1 MTLIAGQRSAQLPR
15 REAYAGLVMGLVGAG
30 LILGFFYNRF
40 WWPADEGVFAHVA
53 ARVLA
58 GEVLH
63 RDVVDIHPGYV
74 TLVNALAFH
83 LFGMELVSLR
93 YPLVA
98 VGMVQAGIMATLF
111 SRRGAALAA
120 LVAVSF
126 TALSFVQF
134 LNPTA
139 QWYALGLMVTI
150 IGVLSWVPAGVR
162 GRLEA
167 VGLLLALVFLF
178 RQLTGVLVAMGVLTW
193 LLCEVRAGTGR
204 IRLARGLLALMAAGL
219 AAYLTT
225 KAHSITLILFAPW
238 PLAMLAWAGWTVRV
252 GDAQVL
258 VLMGR
263 LALGAALGTAPLVAY
278 HLSNGS
284 VGYWLYDVF
293 VTALA
298 LTKLDFFAQPSYGY
312 YLLLGLVNILRFDR
326 FAAVLNGLFWVS
338 AVLLSGVTGW
348 LVLRSLLRDGRQGRG
363 FQPLPFLAMFCA
375 LVSVHFQ
382 TAIYL
387 SFSLPLTLAALLWL
401 TADTAEWRSW
411 ASIGLTVLLT
421 VVGLFFHA
429 GQPLSRGVAGIAVG
443 QRVASVVSHEPH
455 WAGLRIDAAS
465 HKAYA
470 RTVALIHRQSA
481 PHEAILVLPMN
492 PELYFLADRRNP
504 FDFFST
510 ALSVR
515 DDARLGAVLAQIAEA
530 PPRLVLYRRDDKYNT
545 RSSLAI
551 MDHVRQQYV
560 ALGRVGDFEVYRFEG
575 SLRGTP

>member
-1 MTLIAGQRSAQLPR
+1 MNLVPGARSARLRR
-15 REAYAGLVMGLVGAG
+15 REAYAGLVLGLVGAS

-74 TLVNALAFH
+74 TLVNALVFH
-83 LFGMELVSLR
+83 LFGLELVSLR

-98 VGMVQAGIMATLF
+98 VGLVQAGIMALLF
-111 SRRGAALAA
+111 SGRGAALAA

-139 QWYALGLMVTI
+139 HWYALGLMVTI
-150 IGVLSWVPAGVR
+150 IGVLAWAPVGAR

-167 VGLLLALVFLF
+167 IGLLLAMVFLF
-178 RQLTGVLVAMGVLTW
+178 RQLTGVLVGVGVLTW

-204 IRLARGLLALMAAGL
+204 VRLVRGLLGLMAVGL
-219 AAYLTT
+219 LAYLAT

-238 PLAMLAWAGWTVRV
+238 PLAILAWAGWVVRV
-252 GDAQVL
+252 GDRQVL
-258 VLMGR
+258 VLVGR
-263 LALGAALGTAPLVAY
+263 LAAGAVFAVAPLVAY

-284 VGYWLYDVF
+284 VGDWLGDVF

-298 LTKLDFFAQPSYGY
+298 LTELDFFAQASYGD
-312 YLLLGLVNILRFDR
+312 YLILGLINILRFDNL
-326 FAAVLNGLFWVS
+326 AAVLNGMFWVS

-348 LVLRSLLRDGRQGRG
+348 LVLRSLLRDGRRGRG
-363 FQPLPFLAMFCA
+363 FHPLPFLAVFYA

-382 TAIYL
+382 NPPYL
-387 SFSLPLTLAALLWL
+387 FASLPLTLAALLWL
-401 TADTAEWRSW
+401 TADTVEWRSW
-411 ASIGLTVLLT
+411 APIGLAGLLT
-421 VVGLFFHA
+421 VVGLVFQA
-429 GQPLSRGVAGIAVG
+429 GQPLTRGIIGIVEG
-443 QRVASVVSHEPH
+443 QRVAGVMSTGPR
-455 WAGLRIDAAS
+455 WAGLRIDGGS
-465 HKAYA
+465 NRDYT
-470 RTVALIHRQSA
+470 RTVALIRRESA
-481 PHEAILVLPMN
+481 LDEAIFVLPMN

-515 DDARLGAVLAQIAEA
+515 DDARLAEVLGQIAQA
-530 PPRLVLYRRDDKYNT
+530 PPRLVLFRADDKYNT
-545 RSSLAI
+545 NASRVI
-551 MDHVRQQYV
+551 MDQVRRQYV
-560 ALGRVGDFEVYRFEG
+560 ALGIVSGFEVYRYEDK
-575 SLRGTP
+575 SRRAP